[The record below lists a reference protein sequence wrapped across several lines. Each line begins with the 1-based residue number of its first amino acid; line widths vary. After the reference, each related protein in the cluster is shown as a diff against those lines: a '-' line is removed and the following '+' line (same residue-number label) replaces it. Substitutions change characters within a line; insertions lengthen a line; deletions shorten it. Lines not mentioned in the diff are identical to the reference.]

1 MTVEQSRIKEIE
13 EIINQFKCPKDFQCY
28 KSNFEAL
35 CDAEDIGIESYLK
48 FLEENPRSCQFS
60 VPFGEGHFCKCS
72 YRVYLCKKLGKSTL
86 AFHCMP

>member
-35 CDAEDIGIESYLK
+35 CDAEDIGIESSLTLHK
-48 FLEENPRSCQFS
+48 FLVVLLLR
-60 VPFGEGHFCKCS
+60 G
-72 YRVYLCKKLGKSTL
+72 
-86 AFHCMP
+86 